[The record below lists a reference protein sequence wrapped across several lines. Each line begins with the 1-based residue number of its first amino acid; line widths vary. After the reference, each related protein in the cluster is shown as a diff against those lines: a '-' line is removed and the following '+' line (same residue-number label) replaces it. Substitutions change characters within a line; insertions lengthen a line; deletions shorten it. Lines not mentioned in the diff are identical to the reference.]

1 MTYPPTSP
9 PSRPLLLNS
18 SVPRSTYLMVSLA
31 SWVVAILA
39 PLMECTIVQCS
50 IFKGIRQ
57 RTLYF
62 LWGSNTNKSLYL

>member
-1 MTYPPTSP
+1 MNPR
-9 PSRPLLLNS
+9 RPLLS
-18 SVPRSTYLMVSLA
+18 SYSAPRSTYLMVSLA

-57 RTLYF
+57 HTMYF
-62 LWGSNTNKSLYL
+62 LWGSNTNESLYL

>member
-9 PSRPLLLNS
+9 PSRPLLLLLNS

-39 PLMECTIVQCS
+39 PLMECTVQ
-50 IFKGIRQ
+50 
-57 RTLYF
+57 YF
-62 LWGSNTNKSLYL
+62 